1 MNRLFLVT
9 LCLIVIFTATC
20 RRQYEAR
27 QSAEPLRSSL
37 QPLPA
42 NASPQLKQFL
52 EGAIDQTKVTT
63 GYDAA
68 YVGIKYPGGDVP
80 PETGVCSDV
89 IVRAFR
95 KVGIDLQQ
103 EVHEDMKTAWSAY
116 PRKWGAASPDTNIDH
131 RRVLNLMTY
140 FDRSGK
146 TLPVTTDRKDYLP
159 GDTVAWDLSGGMD
172 HWHRYESFVG
182 IGTALVDSSIT
193 SARARERKMCCSPGQ
208 SKDIPGTSVRL
219 SFRITNT
226 FVDLTSCSTSLCAF
240 IVSQPD

>member
-9 LCLIVIFTATC
+9 LCLIVNFTSTC
-20 RRQYEAR
+20 RRQFEAR
-27 QSAEPLRSSL
+27 QSAEPIPLRSSL

-63 GYDAA
+63 GYDAT

-95 KVGIDLQQ
+95 KVGIDLQK

-116 PRKWGAASPDTNIDH
+116 PRKWAAASPDTNIDH

-140 FDRSGK
+140 FDRGGK

-159 GDTVAWDLSGGMD
+159 GDIVAWDLSGGMD
-172 HWHRYESFVG
+172 HIGIVTNLSSESEQHWLIVHN
-182 IGTALVDSSIT
+182 IGAG
-193 SARARERKMCCSPGQ
+193 ARAEDVLFAWPIKGHYRY
-208 SKDIPGTSVRL
+208 
-219 SFRITNT
+219 FR
-226 FVDLTSCSTSLCAF
+226 
-240 IVSQPD
+240 